1 MNKHFKLILAGAAI
15 VAGLAGAVS
24 CQDLKGELEA
34 LSSKVS
40 TLESKVAA
48 LETAINAGELV
59 TAVRQVADGVEIV
72 TGKQT
77 YKITNGTNGT
87 NGTSGD
93 AWTIGDDGFWYK
105 NNEKTQWKAV
115 GQNGTNG
122 TNGEYYVPN
131 GNGFFDKVDANG
143 NRTTTD
149 ISYVTVAENGV
160 AVLWDGRKLTLS
172 FKDAD
177 GNTVNKVIDALGE
190 LKSLVTVPQAY
201 YEGAEAVIYR
211 HMQYRPLTWVA
222 AKGKNH
228 LTGDVSDERQEIAAA
243 APLYHIYPLMKVQY
257 YVNPENADLTG
268 IELSRVLEKNM
279 DYIQTRADASANFDI
294 AIDHFAEGTRNGRRT
309 LDVYYNVV
317 GDAAIVE
324 AAPASSKI
332 SALALEVK
340 TEGNKVTSD
349 YAAVYKQNLD
359 NIRITDPKAVT
370 AVKFHT
376 ATPALRS
383 DYYPG
388 AAAVPGTLLNDEHY
402 RRTFYGLDFELAAD
416 PDAWIVLNTNP
427 DVVALDPD
435 VRKPNYRD
443 NTMQNIHFSC
453 DTVVAYNRQAKA
465 EGPLDLM
472 TIVAAHNWDAAG
484 AVCSLEELNNDDL
497 NDLGL
502 KWTFE
507 VVRGYQAGAPRT
519 NQENFVYLNS
529 VGNYDVE
536 AVDPGTPVNFLT
548 HAFEVGN
555 DEPSVAAIGRH
566 PIIRVSLIDP
576 AHTNAI
582 VEAAYIK
589 VLIVDDVVVNA
600 DGIPCPFTP
609 NIGFNC
615 ADNAVRETTV
625 QWMNENI
632 YHVYGDKLTFHA
644 NYVFNPMNGV
654 AGEVG
659 TVQQIEVPNPAT
671 GATYTIR
678 WTLTPDEVWN
688 IAHNAAAPVT
698 VKRHCMYV
706 WGGNTITIELSVVV
720 DPFSDIFNLDWNNN
734 AAESDYIAQY
744 WIGHHHDAAMAQ
756 WDATAY
762 NVATPELNSVDAT
775 KCTFVNDINAS
786 FVTNNGTVAGYPA
799 GTLKVV
805 RAGVA
810 VRNVEYFFHPTKN
823 KVDNHTFVNTDP
835 TRQEEINKVEHI
847 YIRVAAADEGANE
860 GLILYAH
867 KGVLTAA
874 QALMTPAAA
883 NAAIDPN
890 FYVPVAIIANNPA
903 GPVGQ
908 YNTITY
914 QEFLVDGVTPN
925 ELAFELLNTDGFYAY
940 IGATGDICN
949 AGAGETTHPATI
961 KFHGQDWF
969 KADFLR
975 PVSIETTTPAHFIDA
990 VDFGANGSYIRYE
1003 DIVRPYD
1010 WRLPWNGFDSH
1021 FDPNH
1026 ANYWQYY
1033 GLAPAPYHFIM
1044 HADLAGAT
1052 CDLGG
1057 VGSAIPATITLQA
1070 NDIDNQAAYAPDA
1083 PAGAWA
1089 GLNPAN
1095 NEDWYTDLAGVNT
1108 TVYSWNK
1115 TTGTPLQHVLTAADI
1130 AAGKQSNYGWLT
1142 YYNNGTALG
1151 DPADASAVAFNI
1163 TVPMVVWYKWGKLKT
1178 KVTIAVEETI

>member
-24 CQDLKGELEA
+24 CQDLKGELEN
-34 LSSKVS
+34 LSSRVS
-40 TLESKVAA
+40 SLESKIATLES
-48 LETAINAGELV
+48 AINAGELV
-59 TAVRQVADGVEIV
+59 TDVRQVADGIEVV

-77 YKITNGTNGT
+77 YKITNGKNGD

-93 AWTIGDDGFWYK
+93 AWTIGENGFWYK
-105 NNEKTQWKAV
+105 NGNKTDYKAI
-115 GQNGTNG
+115 GQDGTPG
-122 TNGEYYVPN
+122 SNGEYYIPN
-131 GNGFFDKVDANG
+131 GNGYFDKVDKDG
-143 NRTTTD
+143 NRTTTT
-149 ISYVTVAENGV
+149 ISYMAAAENGV

-172 FKDAD
+172 FQDED
-177 GNTVNKVIDALGE
+177 GNTVNKTIDALGE

-222 AKGKNH
+222 TNGKNH

-257 YVNPENADLTG
+257 YVNPENADLTD
-268 IELSRVLEKNM
+268 IELTRGLEKNLN
-279 DYIQTRADASANFDI
+279 YIQTRADASVNFDI
-294 AIDHFAEGTRNGRRT
+294 TIDHFAEGTRNGRRT
-309 LDVYYNVV
+309 LDVFYSVV
-317 GDAAIVE
+317 GDAAVVE
-324 AAPASSKI
+324 AAPATSKI

-359 NIRITDPKAVT
+359 DLRIADPKAVT
-370 AVKFHT
+370 AAKFHT

-383 DYYPG
+383 VYYPG
-388 AAAVPGTLLNDEHY
+388 GATCPGTLLNDEHY
-402 RRTFYGLDFELAAD
+402 RRTWYGIDFGLGAD
-416 PDAWIVLNTNP
+416 PDAWIVLNANP
-427 DVVALDPD
+427 NITAAMRV
-435 VRKPNYRD
+435 PNYRD
-443 NTMQNIHFSC
+443 NTMDNVHYSC
-453 DTVVAYNRQAKA
+453 DTVIAYNNRDF
-465 EGPLDLM
+465 DLM
-472 TIVAAHNWDAAG
+472 KLVAAHNWNAAG
-484 AVCSLEELNNDDL
+484 AVCTLEELNNDDL

-502 KWTFE
+502 KWNFE

-529 VGNYDVE
+529 VGNWDVE
-536 AVDPGTPVNFLT
+536 AAPGDPVKFLT

-555 DEPSVAAIGRH
+555 DDPSIASIGRH

-576 AHTNAI
+576 AHNNSV

-589 VLIVDDVVVNA
+589 VLIVDDVHQVEDA
-600 DGIPCPFTP
+600 IPCPFTP

-615 ADNAVRETTV
+615 NANAVRETTV
-625 QWMNENI
+625 QWMNETI
-632 YHVYGDKLTFHA
+632 YHVYGDKLTFHT
-644 NYVFNPMNGV
+644 NYVFNPMNAGDPGYV
-654 AGEVG
+654 AYNPATNTGELG
-659 TVQQIEVPNPAT
+659 NVQQIVVPNPAT

-678 WTLTPDEVWN
+678 WTLTPDEVWTV
-688 IAHNAAAPVT
+688 AHNAAAPVT
-698 VKRHCMYV
+698 VKRHCVYTY
-706 WGGNTITIELSVVV
+706 GANSITIELSVVI
-720 DPFSDIFNLDWNNN
+720 DPFSDIFNLDWSNT

-744 WIGHHHDAAMAQ
+744 WIGHYHDAAMAQ

-805 RAGVA
+805 RGGVA
-810 VRNVEYFFHPTKN
+810 VSNVEYFFHAAKN

-835 TRQEEINKVEHI
+835 TRNEEINKVEHI

-883 NAAIDPN
+883 NANGIIYD
-890 FYVPVAIIANNPA
+890 PVAIIANNPA

-914 QEFLVDGVTPN
+914 QEND
-925 ELAFELLNTDGFYAY
+925 LAKELLNTDGFYAY
-940 IGATGDICN
+940 IGATGDICV
-949 AGAGETTHPATI
+949 APATVHPAHI

-1010 WRLPWNGFDSH
+1010 WRLPWNGFNSH
-1021 FDPNH
+1021 FDPGH

-1044 HADLAGAT
+1044 HADLSTAT

-1057 VGSAIPATITLQA
+1057 VGSPIPATITLQA

-1089 GLNPAN
+1089 GLNGAN
-1095 NEDWYTDLAGVNT
+1095 DTDWYTDLNGVNT

-1115 TTGTPLQHVLTAADI
+1115 TTGTALQYVLTAADI